1 MELLHLLC
9 LPQSTNPNRT
19 HRTSEFDTCPRHH
32 ETPPLTTFRAPPN
45 LPVTGSRRPK
55 PQPTRVP
62 AMAHRAPRRAT
73 SVEEVVPFR
82 SSKLTFLLRDSLAG
96 NSRSRMAP
104 WATRDGGTEGRR
116 EGGGFSSGVVWT
128 LDITD
133 VLGGECRVL
142 MAFVGV
148 RASLSVWGTWCFAP
162 STLFSLS
169 GRTTRWTPVQTYIHT
184 HAYSCV

>member
-116 EGGGFSSGVVWT
+116 RFFFGGGVDSRHHRRFGRRVPC
-128 LDITD
+128 TD
-133 VLGGECRVL
+133 GICW
-142 MAFVGV
+142 
-148 RASLSVWGTWCFAP
+148 S
-162 STLFSLS
+162 
-169 GRTTRWTPVQTYIHT
+169 
-184 HAYSCV
+184 SCVAFGLGNLVFRSIYTF